1 MLCPVPA
8 PNCNALTE
16 RIERS
21 VTYECPNQI
30 IPLGGKHLELAINQ
44 YLKHYNTERN
54 HQGIENQLIRPE
66 ILSREE
72 DISSKKHLGGMLTYY
87 YRQAA

>member
-1 MLCPVPA
+1 MNTISTLIPRQ
-8 PNCNALTE
+8 N
-16 RIERS
+16 
-21 VTYECPNQI
+21 CPNN
-30 IPLGGKHLELAINQ
+30 PVHF
-44 YLKHYNTERN
+44 KHYNTERN